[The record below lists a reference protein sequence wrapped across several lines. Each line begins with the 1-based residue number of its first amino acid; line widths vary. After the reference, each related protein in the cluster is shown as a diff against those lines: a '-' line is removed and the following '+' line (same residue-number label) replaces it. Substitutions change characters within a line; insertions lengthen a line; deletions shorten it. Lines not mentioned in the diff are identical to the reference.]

1 MKSGATIRIGIHQG
15 IKLRRSS
22 DDADCAIEIA
32 SLLAVENDGIVMSGM
47 VLAALDPTLDRFAR
61 PLDGLPL
68 QIAAH
73 AFDWRSEIPSAAYWG
88 KTTWPDT
95 EATPRNG
102 PYLVLHHNLLTV
114 ELTQDKPVLTIGRD
128 PQNSLTLE
136 RKHVSRNHCK
146 IERREDCVMLTD
158 SSFNGTFLVPDK
170 GKELRVAKS
179 SVILT
184 GTGMLFLG
192 LRPKGD
198 RRGGIKYEAF
208 NRK

>member
-1 MKSGATIRIGIHQG
+1 
-15 IKLRRSS
+15 
-22 DDADCAIEIA
+22 
-32 SLLAVENDGIVMSGM
+32 
-47 VLAALDPTLDRFAR
+47 
-61 PLDGLPL
+61 
-68 QIAAH
+68 
-73 AFDWRSEIPSAAYWG
+73 
-88 KTTWPDT
+88 
-95 EATPRNG
+95 
-102 PYLVLHHNLLTV
+102 
-114 ELTQDKPVLTIGRD
+114 
-128 PQNSLTLE
+128 
-136 RKHVSRNHCK
+136 
-146 IERREDCVMLTD
+146 MLTD